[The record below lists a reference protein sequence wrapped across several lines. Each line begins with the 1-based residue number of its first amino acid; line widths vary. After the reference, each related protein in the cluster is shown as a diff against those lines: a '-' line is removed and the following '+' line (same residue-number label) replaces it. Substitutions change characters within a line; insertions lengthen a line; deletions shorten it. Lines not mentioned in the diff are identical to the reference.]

1 MPHLTEMIT
10 SRPVIAVLRAS
21 SSRWL
26 RPAVDVLHEHGLD
39 NIELTLTTPG
49 AVDVIRE
56 ITASLP
62 EVLVGAGTVRSAE
75 QAREAVAA
83 GAEYLVSQVTDPDVL
98 ATAREIGVPYVPGC
112 LTPNEIVAAWKLGV
126 SAVKVSPIGPVG
138 GIDYLRE
145 LRGPL
150 PDVPLMPTGGVR
162 PEQVVDYLA
171 AGAVAVGV
179 SRHLFGDALDTGD
192 LGDFRRRTREL
203 AARLTDAGHLPQQIR
218 TS

>member
-1 MPHLTEMIT
+1 MPLLTEMIAA
-10 SRPVIAVLRAS
+10 RPVIAVLRAS
-21 SSRWL
+21 SAQWL
-26 RPAVDVLHEHGLD
+26 RPAVDVLHEYGFD
-39 NIELTLTTPG
+39 NVEITLTTPG

-56 ITASLP
+56 ITASHP

-83 GAEYLVSQVTDPDVL
+83 GARYLVSQVTDADVL

-138 GIDYLRE
+138 GVDYLRE

-162 PEQVVDYLA
+162 LEEVVDYLA

-179 SRHLFGDALDTGD
+179 SRHLFGDALESGD
-192 LGDFRRRTREL
+192 FDDFRRRTSDL
-203 AARLTDAGHLPQQIR
+203 AARLTDAGHLLQIASR
-218 TS
+218 

>member
-1 MPHLTEMIT
+1 MTDLLEMIA
-10 SRPVIAVLRAS
+10 SRPVIAVLRANS
-21 SSRWL
+21 AQWL
-26 RPAVDVLHEHGLD
+26 RPAVEVLHEFGLD
-39 NIELTLTTPG
+39 NVEITLTTPN
-49 AVDVIRE
+49 AVAAIRD
-56 ITASLP
+56 ITDAHS

-75 QAREAVAA
+75 QAREAVTG
-83 GAEYLVSQVTDPDVL
+83 GARYLVSQVTDPDVL
-98 ATAREIGVPYVPGC
+98 AVARELGVPYVPGC

-138 GIDYLRE
+138 GVDYLRE

-162 PEQVVDYLA
+162 PEEVVDYLN

-192 LGDFRRRTREL
+192 FTSLRRTAGEL
-203 AARLTDAGHLPQQIR
+203 ARRLADAGRLAQIPSR
-218 TS
+218 